1 MRHEGDTVAGESP
14 GKSEQ
19 RNPSGSGETGDTT
32 PGERDPRLA
41 VFRDPPQA
49 RPSSPVATA
58 NRTPAD
64 RTLTLT
70 PDRPVTAPV
79 SPDGGTT
86 GTRASG
92 SEPPADEARAGASE
106 SGDSAMGAG
115 AARGGEAARGGTAP
129 AAAEPDGSG
138 RAGLARTDGQELGNS
153 ATGAARTGTP
163 SRSDE
168 QGTRGET
175 ARADGTQA
183 DGAEPDGS
191 GRAGDGAAQGT
202 AVSVA
207 DRESDG
213 SSRTGSEGSAR
224 QGGTGVARAGVPSRG
239 DEAGRDVPAAG
250 KPAPTDTARGGETA
264 EGGSAATAAA
274 RPGEA
279 DAGSVDG
286 SVRDGSGRVGEEG
299 RGSASADAVRGDGSG
314 TGTTARAGA
323 SSPSG
328 EEGRAEAP
336 AQGGAESGDAVRG
349 GESVSSGAARKPGPE
364 SGDSGRGGAPVGDSR
379 GGEAARDGAR
389 QGSADGP
396 ARSDGNAPGSSA
408 SAGTAQQGEREGEGA
423 QGRAADGPAEGSAP
437 APAKDAPADT
447 RQGPTWARDGIDQP
461 TAVLTTR
468 PPRID
473 QPTTSLK
480 LPREPASTF
489 VPLRPDPSQPDS
501 SQPDAERTRQQPM
514 PPLPPLDLLAEL
526 TNTPP
531 PPETPVR
538 TVVRRVK
545 IWTPLVLLLL
555 IVFGVVQSLRPLPA
569 PRLALSADPT
579 YTFEG
584 GELDL
589 PWPNEGQGGVVVEG
603 VGTVGM
609 YGKQKPAPI
618 ASVAKT
624 MTAYVIL
631 KDHPISGD
639 QVGPQITVDKQAGE
653 ESNRPDESTA
663 PIEEGEQF
671 TLKQML
677 QLLMIPSGNN
687 AARLLARWDSTTEEA
702 FVKKMNAAAEE
713 LGMTDTT
720 YTDPSGLQATTVSTA
735 ADQIELGKAVMQNEV
750 FREIV
755 NTPQIKIP
763 GVEPMIY
770 NNNRILLEPG
780 VSGIKTGSS
789 TPAGGNLLWS
799 ANTVVDGKNRRI
811 IGAVMGAQQGTTL
824 DDKLQLSIDNSLKV
838 IKAAQEGVTS
848 AGVVKK
854 GEVVG
859 YVDDGLGG
867 RTPVVATK
875 ELRAVGWAG
884 LDVKLNLGAG
894 AGRELPHTA
903 EAGTVVGELTIGTGA
918 GKVSTPVALQRA
930 LAEPGFGAR
939 LTRVG

>member
-1 MRHEGDTVAGESP
+1 MAQAAVPPR
-14 GKSEQ
+14 
-19 RNPSGSGETGDTT
+19 SGE
-32 PGERDPRLA
+32 
-41 VFRDPPQA
+41 QA
-49 RPSSPVATA
+49 RPGA
-58 NRTPAD
+58 PA
-64 RTLTLT
+64 
-70 PDRPVTAPV
+70 P
-79 SPDGGTT
+79 GGGSGT
-86 GTRASG
+86 GTAT
-92 SEPPADEARAGASE
+92 ARAGAL
-106 SGDSAMGAG
+106 SGDGEEN
-115 AARGGEAARGGTAP
+115 RGSVPAPGEAARGGSASAKAVRTDGP
-129 AAAEPDGSG
+129 GSDGSG
-138 RAGLARTDGQELGNS
+138 RGATATPSKSASAGPAGGPSPSDENVPGGSGPGGSPDPAGS
-153 ATGAARTGTP
+153 AGTGT
-163 SRSDE
+163 
-168 QGTRGET
+168 
-175 ARADGTQA
+175 
-183 DGAEPDGS
+183 
-191 GRAGDGAAQGT
+191 
-202 AVSVA
+202 
-207 DRESDG
+207 
-213 SSRTGSEGSAR
+213 
-224 QGGTGVARAGVPSRG
+224 ARAGVPSAG
-239 DEAGRDVPAAG
+239 DAAGRGVPAAG
-250 KPAPTDTARGGETA
+250 GAVHGGKTA
-264 EGGSAATAAA
+264 EGGSAATVVL

-279 DAGSVDG
+279 GAGSVGGPSSSDG
-286 SVRDGSGRVGEEG
+286 NVRDGSGRDGEEG
-299 RGSASADAVRGDGSG
+299 RGSGSAPGEDAPGDAVRGGASRNDEQERGGAPAPDGEASRG
-314 TGTTARAGA
+314 GSASAGTARA
-323 SSPSG
+323 
-328 EEGRAEAP
+328 
-336 AQGGAESGDAVRG
+336 GGAESGDAARG
-349 GESVSSGAARKPGPE
+349 GDSASAGAARKPESPE
-364 SGDSGRGGAPVGDSR
+364 AGDSARGDAPATDKPS
-379 GGEAARDGAR
+379 GEAAQGGSTASRPSGA
-389 QGSADGP
+389 QPSGAGAGSAEGGQGAQGGP
-396 ARSDGNAPGSSA
+396 EAPGSTH
-408 SAGTAQQGEREGEGA
+408 GGEDAQEDGQKDAREDA
-423 QGRAADGPAEGSAP
+423 QDGAADGRAEGSRPASAKSAP
-437 APAKDAPADT
+437 SDE
-447 RQGPTWARDGIDQP
+447 RQGPAWARDGIDQP

-468 PPRID
+468 PKPDAQPQID
-473 QPTTSLK
+473 QPTTSLR
-480 LPREPASTF
+480 LPRDPASTF
-489 VPLRPDPSQPDS
+489 VPLRPESPV
-501 SQPDAERTRQQPM
+501 PDAERTRQQPM

-555 IVFGVVQSLRPLPA
+555 IVFAVVQAVRPLPA

-603 VGTVGM
+603 VGTIGM
-609 YGKQKPAPI
+609 YGEQKPAPI

-687 AARLLARWDSTTEEA
+687 AARLLARWDATTEEA
-702 FVKKMNAAAEE
+702 FVKKMNAAAKE

-750 FREIV
+750 FRDIV

-884 LDVKLNLGAG
+884 LDVKLKLGAG
-894 AGRELPHTA
+894 AGREVPHTA
-903 EAGTVVGELTIGTGA
+903 EAGTVIGELTIGTGT

-930 LAEPGFGAR
+930 LAEPGFGAK

>member
-1 MRHEGDTVAGESP
+1 M
-14 GKSEQ
+14 
-19 RNPSGSGETGDTT
+19 
-32 PGERDPRLA
+32 A
-41 VFRDPPQA
+41 V
-49 RPSSPVATA
+49 
-58 NRTPAD
+58 
-64 RTLTLT
+64 
-70 PDRPVTAPV
+70 
-79 SPDGGTT
+79 
-86 GTRASG
+86 
-92 SEPPADEARAGASE
+92 RAGGPE
-106 SGDSAMGAG
+106 S
-115 AARGGEAARGGTAP
+115 
-129 AAAEPDGSG
+129 DGSG
-138 RAGLARTDGQELGNS
+138 RGGAATPTKSATVDPARGLPDGSEPGGSPNPAGS
-153 ATGAARTGTP
+153 AGTGAAQAGVP
-163 SRSDE
+163 SRSDKE
-168 QGTRGET
+168 GRAGEDARRGTASAAVQPG
-175 ARADGTQA
+175 GP
-183 DGAEPDGS
+183 GDGS
-191 GRAGDGAAQGT
+191 GRVGA
-202 AVSVA
+202 
-207 DRESDG
+207 
-213 SSRTGSEGSAR
+213 EGSAR
-224 QGGTGVARAGVPSRG
+224 QGGTGVARAGVPSRR

-299 RGSASADAVRGDGSG
+299 RGSASAGAARGDGSG
-314 TGTTARAGA
+314 TGTARPGASSPGGEAAQDGSASAGTARAG
-323 SSPSG
+323 
-328 EEGRAEAP
+328 
-336 AQGGAESGDAVRG
+336 GA
-349 GESVSSGAARKPGPE
+349 E

-489 VPLRPDPSQPDS
+489 VPLRPDPLRPDPSQPDS

-603 VGTVGM
+603 VGTIGM
-609 YGKQKPAPI
+609 YGEQKPAPI

-894 AGRELPHTA
+894 ADRELPHTA

>member
-1 MRHEGDTVAGESP
+1 MAGESP

-41 VFRDPPQA
+41 VFRDPPQD

-79 SPDGGTT
+79 SPDGGTS

-106 SGDSAMGAG
+106 SGDSATG
-115 AARGGEAARGGTAP
+115 AARGDAAARGGAAP

-138 RAGLARTDGQELGNS
+138 RAGLARTDGPELGDS

-168 QGTRGET
+168 QGTRGEA

-207 DRESDG
+207 DLESDG

-299 RGSASADAVRGDGSG
+299 RGSASAGAVRGDGSG
-314 TGTTARAGA
+314 TGTARPGASSPGGEAAQDGSASAGTARAG
-323 SSPSG
+323 
-328 EEGRAEAP
+328 
-336 AQGGAESGDAVRG
+336 GA
-349 GESVSSGAARKPGPE
+349 E

-408 SAGTAQQGEREGEGA
+408 SAGTAQQGGPEAPGSRRGGSGDSADSAQQGEREGGDA
-423 QGRAADGPAEGSAP
+423 RAEGSAP
-437 APAKDAPADT
+437 APAKDAPAKDAPADT

-603 VGTVGM
+603 VGTIGM
-609 YGKQKPAPI
+609 YGEQKPAPI

-894 AGRELPHTA
+894 AGREVPHTA